1 MKKRRAPAGR
11 ARAISATAAA
21 KTFGRLVDRVR
32 SERAE
37 YVVER
42 GGKPVVKI
50 VAVSENRC
58 TGADLIRI
66 IKALPRADEAYLKAV
81 ESGMTALNKPTVP
94 ENRWES

>member
-1 MKKRRAPAGR
+1 MKKQRAPSGR
-11 ARAISATAAA
+11 TRTISATAAA
-21 KTFGRLVDRVR
+21 KTFGRLVDQVR

-50 VAVSENRC
+50 VAVSAHRC
-58 TGADLIRI
+58 TGADLIRV
-66 IKALPRADEAYLKAV
+66 IKALPKADEAYLKAV
-81 ESGMTALNKPTVP
+81 ESGMTALNKPAVP